1 MNIYRKLK
9 YISAD
14 CGAGKTHALIN
25 MIKRSDD
32 FYIVVQGTLQLVEQS
47 HKDLGTISKMIT
59 SRSCTE
65 SVEKDITTFLLNP
78 THRVLVITDKAF
90 MRITDL
96 SLLRQW
102 RIYLDD
108 VVNFHTFNVIN
119 TEKKFE
125 VEKQLFKDID
135 ILSEQYVTA
144 KAVAEFDDDL
154 VRAMAARFS
163 FIQEYDHFVMNS
175 NFFTKIGKV
184 GNQDVY
190 SNDNKQLTILAWVD
204 IAKYSNLDI
213 TFMANK
219 FEESLIYKGNPNLFE
234 EVKLTG
240 MRERTVPV
248 SDRLKVYYFSEERF
262 TRTYR
267 DKNPEALPKV
277 AEWINNHLNASEYF
291 YTTNADSK
299 GILSGKY
306 IDPISRGMNTFQDY
320 TKCVWL
326 ASMKPSPVET
336 KQLELMFSLTREEVV
351 QARERENLYQFI
363 NRSNLRDYSSTNTIA
378 VYVFDKEQAQS
389 ISTNIDYIDIGLDG
403 TDANKFVPL
412 TLSRAEAKRLERITK
427 EKYPTIEEFDK
438 WMSKRNNMEMNQAKR
453 DHFYAKYSKLQNG
466 KSPSVPQ

>member
-1 MNIYRKLK
+1 MTIYRRLK

-14 CGAGKTHALIN
+14 CGAGKTHALIQQ
-25 MIKRSDD
+25 ILRTDD
-32 FYIVVQGTLQLVEQS
+32 RYIIVHGTLQLVEQT
-47 HKDLGTISKMIT
+47 HEALGTVSKMIT

-65 SVEKDITTFLLNP
+65 SVEKDLHTFLLNS
-78 THRVLVITDKAF
+78 THRALIITDKAF

-125 VEKQLFKDID
+125 VEHQLFQDFD
-135 ILSEQYVTA
+135 ELSDQYLTA
-144 KAVAEFDDDL
+144 KSVTEFNDDL
-154 VRAMAARFS
+154 VQAMSTKFG
-163 FIQEYDHFVMNS
+163 FIQDYDDFVMNS
-175 NFFTKIGKV
+175 NFFDKIGKV

-190 SNDNKQLTILAWVD
+190 SNECKQLTILAWVD
-204 IAKYSNLDI
+204 IAKYSHLDI

-219 FEESLIYKGNPNLFE
+219 FEESLIYKGNLNLFE

-240 MRERTVPV
+240 MRERALPV
-248 SDRLKVYYFSEERF
+248 RERLKVYYFSEERF

-277 AEWINNHLNASEYF
+277 AMWINSNMDASGYF
-291 YTTNADSK
+291 YTTNLESK
-299 GILSGKY
+299 GILKGKY

-336 KQLELMFSLTREEVV
+336 KKLELMFSITREEVV

-363 NRSNLRDYSSTNTIA
+363 NRSNLRNYSSTSMIE

-389 ISTNIDYIDIGLDG
+389 LSTNIEYIDVGLDG
-403 TDANKFVPL
+403 NEDKFVPL
-412 TLSRAEAKRLERITK
+412 TLSRAEAKRFERITK
-427 EKYPTIEEFDK
+427 EKYPTIEDFDK
-438 WMSKRNNMEMNQAKR
+438 WMNKNNNMEMNQAKR
-453 DHFYAKYSKLQNG
+453 DHFYAKYSELHNE
-466 KSPSVPQ
+466 KSPSVQQ

>member
-1 MNIYRKLK
+1 MTIYLNKKIK

-14 CGAGKTHALIN
+14 CGAGKTHALIQQ
-25 MIKRSDD
+25 IKRTDD
-32 FYIVVQGTLQLVEQS
+32 RYIVVQGTLQLVEQT
-47 HKDLGTISKMIT
+47 HKDLGTISRAIT

-65 SVEKDITTFLLNP
+65 SVENDLTTFLLNP
-78 THRVLVITDKAF
+78 THRVLIITDKAF

-102 RIYLDD
+102 KIYLDD

-119 TEKKFE
+119 SDKKFE
-125 VEKQLFKDID
+125 VEHQLFRDFD
-135 ILSEQYVTA
+135 ELSDQYLTA
-144 KAVAEFDDDL
+144 KSVTEFNDDL
-154 VRAMAARFS
+154 VQAMSTKFG
-163 FIQEYDHFVMNS
+163 FIQDYDHFVMNS

-184 GNQDVY
+184 SNQDVY
-190 SNDNKQLTILAWVD
+190 SNECKQLTILAWVD

-219 FEESLIYKGNPNLFE
+219 FEESLIYKGNSNLFE

-240 MRERTVPV
+240 MLERTVPV

-267 DKNPEALPKV
+267 DKNPDALAKV
-277 AEWINNHLNASEYF
+277 AEWINSNLNASEYF
-291 YTTNADSK
+291 YTTNSDSK
-299 GILSGKY
+299 GILNGKY
-306 IDPISRGMNTFQDY
+306 IDPVSRGMNTFQNY

-336 KQLELMFSLTREEVV
+336 KQLELMFTLTRDEVV

-363 NRSNLRDYSSTNTIA
+363 NRSNLRDYASTNMIE

-389 ISTNIDYIDIGLDG
+389 LSTNIEYIDIGLDG
-403 TDANKFVPL
+403 TDANKFVPAKL
-412 TLSRAEAKRLERITK
+412 SDADYKRMGKITLKRFPDK
-427 EKYPTIEEFDK
+427 EKFDSWMNSTINAHLSDVQREKFYKKFDRRK
-438 WMSKRNNMEMNQAKR
+438 
-453 DHFYAKYSKLQNG
+453 
-466 KSPSVPQ
+466 